1 MIIII
6 HRDGSVAWH
15 FYRKSYRK
23 ARWRRAG
30 QRRVNDIQKDGAFGM
45 AVII

>member
-15 FYRKSYRK
+15 FHRKSYRK
-23 ARWRRAG
+23 ARWRKAG
-30 QRRVNDIQKDGAFGM
+30 QRQVNDIQKDGSFGL
-45 AVII
+45 AIVI